1 MFLRTTNPFAPHL
14 TSLPNCAQ
22 SIRQVISFKVLLLI
36 IQFLKKALHGI
47 TPRLKSFEEHPVDP
61 SLNPNAKEWDF
72 YFDTEHH
79 RIAVISKR
87 GVSFPQI
94 YNYFTK
100 AFAKASEIMPFDDI
114 TVNSITSNEGIEL
127 IFALEEIE
135 SLTVEVSYSN
145 NDNNEDW
152 EAAIDNQ
159 LQEMRAGRIKTTFKA
174 PKKGRMALKS
184 DSFLGGMIKLSKN
197 NGSAKAAEYRDL
209 SIRWKDVITRVRV
222 DKKCTPAELV
232 SIQRACF
239 SVGINPVIKGYSF
252 IGGMVPPAGLKDVE
266 FEKFDIDDMPG
277 ASVITIN

>member
-1 MFLRTTNPFAPHL
+1 MENKKEKGRNVKLRMFNVVIQPVGQQKEENYVALIDYIFNDGKSFCTAPDKFTKLRAINKAGHIIYGTLVNYTVLKEGSPWYNTETN
-14 TSLPNCAQ
+14 
-22 SIRQVISFKVLLLI
+22 
-36 IQFLKKALHGI
+36 
-47 TPRLKSFEEHPVDP
+47 SFEEHPVDP

-87 GVSFPQI
+87 GISFPQI
-94 YNYFTK
+94 YNYFTQ
-100 AFAKASEIMPFDDI
+100 AFAKASEVMPFDDI

-159 LQEMRAGRIKTTFKA
+159 LQEMGAGRIKTTVKA

-197 NGSAKAAEYRDL
+197 NGSAKAEGKL
-209 SIRWKDVITRVRV
+209 EG
-222 DKKCTPAELV
+222 KKTKVNTDSYPREIILNKVTEENLLAK
-232 SIQRACF
+232 
-239 SVGINPVIKGYSF
+239 IKSA
-252 IGGMVPPAGLKDVE
+252 I
-266 FEKFDIDDMPG
+266 
-277 ASVITIN
+277 ASLL